1 MNQAIKK
8 RIEDINN
15 GIVPEG
21 YKQTPFG
28 IFPCDW
34 KTEEEFADFCEI
46 NPKTEKL
53 PEKFIYIDLESVVD
67 GKLIQKNIVYCD
79 NAPSRAQRVL
89 SDNDVIYQMVRPYQ
103 KNNFIFNFI
112 NQNGIII
119 YLRYV

>member
-34 KTEEEFADFCEI
+34 ENKNLSWCVNIIDGDRGKEYPKETDFSDSGHCLFLNAGNVTVNGFCFNDSQFITEEKYKKMQQERNKDKE
-46 NPKTEKL
+46 NKKMRKKVL
-53 PEKFIYIDLESVVD
+53 P
-67 GKLIQKNIVYCD
+67 
-79 NAPSRAQRVL
+79 
-89 SDNDVIYQMVRPYQ
+89 
-103 KNNFIFNFI
+103 
-112 NQNGIII
+112 NQ
-119 YLRYV
+119 